1 MNSPRITAAAKA
13 LCKKAASEL
22 GVSEADNW
30 KHYGDLFIEDAKTA
44 IKAAD
49 AIPSPKVQAEVE
61 KLKRANAMLNDM
73 VKHYREK
80 YGVMG
85 AQT

>member
-1 MNSPRITAAAKA
+1 MNSPRITAAARA
-13 LCKKAASEL
+13 MCKQAASEI
-22 GVSEADNW
+22 GAN
-30 KHYGDLFIEDAKTA
+30 EDEYWERLDQYFLRDAVAA